1 MKSLKKVLLII
12 FALIAAI
19 ILYAHFIEPRQIT
32 TDIIKIRNDRLAAVL
47 KDKTVLHLTDIHI
60 SDNKNHLLPAIL
72 DKINELNPDLI
83 FLTGDYVDWF
93 SGNPAYD
100 KAEHFL
106 AKLNATYGVFAVM
119 GDADYTLSRRH
130 CLFCHTEGTA
140 KPPTRHRVRF
150 LRDSSVVIEI
160 GGKQLKII
168 GINTRPN
175 IHRYDKR
182 QLAASLDS
190 LPAILLS
197 HTSLPYNDIS
207 SEQNLLMLSGDT
219 HGGQVWLPIWIWKLV
234 ERKPDPSHMYGHF
247 AEQNKHLF
255 VSNGIGTSHLDIRF
269 GVPPQIA
276 VLKFVPEKR

>member
-1 MKSLKKVLLII
+1 MII

-19 ILYAHFIEPRQIT
+19 IIYAHYIEARHIY
-32 TDIIKIRNDRLAAVL
+32 TDIIEIENDRLAAVL

-60 SDNKNHLLPAIL
+60 SDDKNHLLPDIL

-100 KAEHFL
+100 RAENFL
-106 AKLNATYGVFAVM
+106 ASLSATYGVYAVM

-130 CLFCHTEGTA
+130 CLFCHTEGAA
-140 KPPTRHRVRF
+140 KPPTKHNVRF
-150 LRDSSVVIEI
+150 LRDSSVVIQIE
-160 GGKQLKII
+160 GKQLRIH

-175 IHRYDKR
+175 IHRYDKER
-182 QLAASLDS
+182 LAVSLDS
-190 LPAILLS
+190 LPAIVLS
-197 HTSLPYNDIS
+197 HTSLPFSDINNK
-207 SEQNLLMLSGDT
+207 QNLLMLSGDT
-219 HGGQVWLPIWIWKLV
+219 HGGQVWLPISVWKLV
-234 ERKPDPSHMYGHF
+234 KRKPDPAHMYGHF
-247 AEQNKHLF
+247 REKNKHLF

-276 VLKFVPEKR
+276 VLKFIPEKR